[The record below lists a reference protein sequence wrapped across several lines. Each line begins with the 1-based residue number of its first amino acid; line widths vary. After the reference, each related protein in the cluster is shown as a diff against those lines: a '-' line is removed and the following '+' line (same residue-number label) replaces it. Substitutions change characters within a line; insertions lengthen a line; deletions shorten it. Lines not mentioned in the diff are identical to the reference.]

1 MVKVKPAVFKPKLLT
16 DFLQPNKP
24 KTLYCHQRKENVP
37 LETCLENIALQP
49 AAENKHAPDKTTH
62 TQAERPITLGN

>member
-24 KTLYCHQRKENVP
+24 KHSIVIKGKKTYRLKRA
-37 LETCLENIALQP
+37 LNIALQP
-49 AAENKHAPDKTTH
+49 AVENKHAQDKTTH